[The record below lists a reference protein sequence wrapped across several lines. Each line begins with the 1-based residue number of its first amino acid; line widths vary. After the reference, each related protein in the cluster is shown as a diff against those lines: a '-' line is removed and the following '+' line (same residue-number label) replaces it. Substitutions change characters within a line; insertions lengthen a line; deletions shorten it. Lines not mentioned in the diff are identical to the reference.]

1 MGNMAVRS
9 VLWSLFPFRRWIDRV
24 IDRVFLEKPHV
35 FTGSRGALCA
45 HQRASKVRRTGGFG
59 VSPYAQIFFLMCVQ
73 YWRVHATL
81 LLLFPISKLSI
92 LSRGFGNLTIGS
104 LVTLK
109 YIFLRRCLVYNRVF
123 WEYGNSLFTH
133 LILVCSVR
141 SRYCTNETRALY
153 RVLSVSSHEPVK

>member
-9 VLWSLFPFRRWIDRV
+9 VLWSLFPLRRWIDRV
-24 IDRVFLEKPHV
+24 IDRVFFEKPHV

-92 LSRGFGNLTIGS
+92 LSRGFDNLTIGS

-109 YIFLRRCLVYNRVF
+109 HFLAPLFSLVTVFLESTEIVCLHTWYWCAMCAHV
-123 WEYGNSLFTH
+123 TAQMKH
-133 LILVCSVR
+133 VR
-141 SRYCTNETRALY
+141 SIECCL
-153 RVLSVSSHEPVK
+153 